1 LAGQAP
7 HAAPLLPHSVVVCAA
22 VTHPV
27 LSQHPSG
34 HEVALHA
41 THAPLAQTR
50 FVPQGLP
57 SLMLLGAA
65 HTGPVAHDIVPCWH
79 GLPAG
84 VHAAFGVHA
93 THVPCPSQ
101 TPLATLLVLQ
111 EAPAA
116 AMAFWSVHVI
126 VPPAHEVT
134 FPVWQ
139 GLAGGA
145 HELPTWHGLQ
155 TPP

>member
-1 LAGQAP
+1 MAP
-7 HAAPLLPHSVVVCAA
+7 PLPHSGVVCAV

-27 LSQHPSG
+27 LSQHPLG
-34 HEVALHA
+34 HDVELQGLQ
-41 THAPLAQTR
+41 TPLAHTR

-57 SLMLLGAA
+57 SSMLLGAA
-65 HTGPVAHDIVPCWH
+65 HAGPFAHDIVPCWH

-84 VHAAFGVHA
+84 VQTAFGAHA
-93 THVPCPSQ
+93 THVPCPSH
-101 TPLATLLVLQ
+101 TPLARLLVLQ
-111 EAPAA
+111 DVPAGAEA
-116 AMAFWSVHVI
+116 FKSVHVI

-139 GLAGGA
+139 GLVAGA
-145 HELPTWHGLQ
+145 HELPTWHALQ